1 MNTLFW
7 SHDLTRHH
15 VTSVEAPRWALLEA
29 PQIASI
35 VPSIIFA
42 HLTIYPSEYRL
53 NPLHDRLSLE
63 IRHLSRPLP
72 TNLVRRPS

>member
-53 NPLHDRLSLE
+53 SLE